1 MRWFTRFFVT
11 LPSILVGFL
20 VSNYLTDDNRVVFA
34 SVVITFV
41 VLLILT
47 SRVQSE
53 IESNLYDEDQ
63 ENGEK
68 HGF

>member
-1 MRWFTRFFVT
+1 MRRFTRFFVN

-63 ENGEK
+63 ENGGK
-68 HGF
+68 RGF